1 MNPSDPTTDL
11 ADFLANNGALDAALE
26 SASSMVPLKER
37 KADAIAHGRAACTAA
52 LLALGAGQTTR
63 DERASVERALLAAAD
78 SLAWFHYGATADY
91 ELAMSNLAAAGGFV
105 EAARRVRRAVAHAG
119 DNVVSPEVAREP
131 KPTSHRR
138 QEVVAR
144 LENADP
150 ASCLRK
156 LPGACIPPGLS
167 VPSGYEIDSA
177 GVRTVKVDD
186 VGNVTVGGVSDRPI
200 LVTGLLIDPDT
211 RKELVVVRWHD
222 GRAWRGYVASR
233 SAVVQSRD
241 LAGLSEYGLPVGSA
255 SAGPIAEWLEKFI
268 NLNQPK
274 LPTARMVSS
283 MGWRGLDTATPA
295 FVLGSEVL
303 RPGGRTEPSQLD
315 DSDPTTWPDNA
326 IHLRADDGALLA
338 MTKAWRTGGTWEG
351 WLELAK
357 KATPHPALGLA
368 LRAAVA
374 PMVLQIVGA
383 SNFVLDIAGI
393 TSQGKS
399 TALYFAASAMGF
411 PDDKQQGVVRPWNA
425 TRVSIERVS
434 AFCAD
439 LPVLLDD
446 TRQLSRKQ
454 IEDVSSVVY
463 MVVNGQG
470 RGRGTATGGVAATG
484 SWHTV
489 MLSTGETPI
498 TELAAAGGAAARTVS
513 LFGSPLGGTNQEETA
528 RTIRDQSF
536 QHYGHVARRV
546 AFWLMGTTGKQS
558 NRDVA
563 KGWYAEALKDLPVH
577 TAGDAAGRAVLAR
590 ASDYVACLA
599 VVGRILEEVGVPRW
613 ASDPQALAVDAMAA
627 TAINADRPTE
637 ALGVVYA
644 WCCERPEAFYGR
656 HFRDRSGEPNPPP
669 GGRWLGAWDNDD
681 RWTRISV
688 NAEALRGL
696 LRERRFDVEATLRT
710 WAARK
715 WIVGQTEGRE
725 GSDVQRTTKVVKVNG
740 VAVRCVVLDRAALA
754 AAELVDA
761 AAVLR
766 KA

>member
-1 MNPSDPTTDL
+1 MNPTDTTTDL
-11 ADFLANNGALDAALE
+11 ADFLANNGQIDDALAA
-26 SASSMVPLKER
+26 ATSMVPLKDR
-37 KADAIAHGRAACTAA
+37 KAEQIMNGRKACKAAM
-52 LLALGAGQTTR
+52 LALGAGQTTR
-63 DERASVERALLAAAD
+63 EERASVERALLAAAD
-78 SLAWFHYGATADY
+78 DLAWFHYAATPDY
-91 ELAMSNLAAAGGFV
+91 ELALSNLAAAGGFV
-105 EAARRVRRAVAHAG
+105 EAAKRIRRAVAHAG

-131 KPTSHRR
+131 KLVSAKKA
-138 QEVVAR
+138 EAVAR
-144 LENADP
+144 LANMDP
-150 ASCLRK
+150 ASALRK
-156 LPGACIPPGLS
+156 LPGACIPAGLE
-167 VPSGYEIDSA
+167 VPRGYEIDA
-177 GVRTVKVDD
+177 GGVRTAEVDD
-186 VGNVTVGGVSDRPI
+186 VGNVKVGAVSDRPI
-200 LVTGLLIDPDT
+200 LVTGLLVDPDT
-211 RKELVVVRWHD
+211 RKELVVLRWHD
-222 GRAWRGYVASR
+222 GRAWRGYVAAR
-233 SAVVQSRD
+233 SAVVQARE
-241 LAGLSEYGLPVGSA
+241 LAALSEYGLPVGSA
-255 SAGPIAEWLEKFI
+255 SAGAIAEWLEKFI
-268 NLNQPK
+268 NVNQPK
-274 LPTARMVSS
+274 LPTARMVAS

-295 FVLGSEVL
+295 FVLGAEVL
-303 RPGGRTEPSQLD
+303 RPGGHTEPSQLD
-315 DSDPTTWPDNA
+315 DSDPTTWPDSA

-351 WLELAK
+351 WLKLAER
-357 KATPHPALGLA
+357 AAAHPALGLA

-374 PMVLQIVGA
+374 PMVLQVVGA

-411 PDDKQQGVVRPWNA
+411 PDDKQGGIVRPWNA

-498 TELAAAGGAAARTVS
+498 TELAAAGGASARTVS
-513 LFGSPLGGTNQEETA
+513 LFGSPLGGTDQEEAA
-528 RTIRDQSF
+528 RFIREESF
-536 QHYGHVARRV
+536 KHYGHVARRV
-546 AFWLMGTTGKQS
+546 AFWLMGSTSKRA
-558 NRDVA
+558 NREIA
-563 KGWYAEALKDLPVH
+563 KGWYDDALKDLPVDM
-577 TAGDAAGRAVLAR
+577 AGDAAGRAVLAR

-599 VVGRILEEVGVPRW
+599 VVGRILDAVGVPKW
-613 ASDPQALAVDAMAA
+613 KGDPQALAVEAMAA
-627 TAINADRPTE
+627 TAVNADRPTE

-656 HFRDRSGEPNPPP
+656 HFRDRNGEPNPPP
-669 GGRWLGAWDNDD
+669 GGRWLGAWDNDE
-681 RWTRISV
+681 RWTRISI

-696 LRERRFDVEATLRT
+696 LRERRFDIEATLRT
-710 WAARK
+710 WAARE

-725 GSDVQRTTKVVKVNG
+725 GNDVQRTTKVVKVNG

-754 AAELVDA
+754 KAELVDA

-766 KA
+766 